1 MPGTDEY
8 ERAKARVMRS
18 PKLRPLA
25 DYILADLGDPDHFQW
40 VATARVADIADWAQT
55 IQRDCLLEDWFRA
68 HARGEVK

>member
-40 VATARVADIADWAQT
+40 VATARVAEIADWAET
-55 IQRDCLLEDWFRA
+55 IKREVDLERWFQRNTEDA
-68 HARGEVK
+68 

>member
-18 PKLRPLA
+18 PTLRPLA
-25 DYILADLGDPDHFQW
+25 DYILADFREPDHFQW

-55 IQRDCLLEDWFRA
+55 IKRDVDLEQWFRT
-68 HARGEVK
+68 HQGE

>member
-25 DYILADLGDPDHFQW
+25 DYILADFREPDHFQW
-40 VATARVADIADWAQT
+40 VATARVSEIADWAQT
-55 IQRDCLLEDWFRA
+55 IKRDCLLEDWFRA